1 MTLPFADAPPHC
13 LDDVAVLMP
22 AYNGQADVDLTLAS
36 FNERALVHV
45 LIVDDGSTPPIVAPA
60 LSNMQIEVLRMPVN
74 GGIERALEAGI
85 EALAQRGFRYAA
97 RIDAGDRSVP
107 QRLTKQRA
115 YMEAHP
121 QVAGLGMWT
130 QVVTRAG
137 EPLFMLTPP
146 AEAAQIRR
154 LRFFRSCLAHPSM
167 MLRIDAVRA
176 VGNYR
181 ANYRSAEDLDLFVR
195 LMERYDC
202 ANLPELGLYYELNE
216 GGISATKRRR
226 QVLSTLRLQLR
237 YFNAANLYDWLGL
250 AKNLLHLVTP
260 YRALQRAKRSLLAPR
275 ASS

>member
-1 MTLPFADAPPHC
+1 MTLPFADALPHC

-36 FNERALVHV
+36 FSERALVHV

-60 LSNMQIEVLRMPVN
+60 LPNLQIEVLRMPVN

-85 EALAQRGFRYAA
+85 DALAQRGFRYAA

-107 QRLTKQRA
+107 QRLAKQRA

-137 EPLFMLTPP
+137 EPLFMLRPP

-181 ANYRSAEDLDLFVR
+181 AKYRSAEDLDLFVR

-226 QVLSTLRLQLR
+226 QVVSTLRLQLR
-237 YFNAANLYDWLGL
+237 YFNVANPYDWLGL

-260 YRALQRAKRSLLAPR
+260 YRALQRVKRGLLSPR
-275 ASS
+275 ASH